1 MAKVVLIP
9 EGLRALMTA
18 FPHSGSVVWIGV
30 RPASRIPMLAV
41 TQVDAIAARGLKG
54 DRTAEKS
61 RPGNSRQVTFI
72 QAEHLIAVGAL
83 LRRAAID
90 PALPRR
96 NIVVSGINL
105 ASLKGQQF
113 RIGDALFEWSGE
125 CQPCSML
132 ETALGAGG
140 YNAMRGH
147 GGITA
152 RVVHGGSIDLGSAV
166 TPLHLEQ
173 DVDAT

>member
-1 MAKVVLIP
+1 MANAVKFP

-30 RPASRIPMLAV
+30 RPAPGAPMFELL
-41 TQVDAIAARGLKG
+41 QVEAIAGRGLKG

-61 RPGNSRQVTFI
+61 RPGNSRQVTLI
-72 QAEHLIAVGAL
+72 QAEHLAAVGAL
-83 LRRAAID
+83 LRRAAIN
-90 PALPRR
+90 PANLRR
-96 NIVVSGINL
+96 NIVVAGLNL

-113 RIGDALFEWSGE
+113 RIGNARLEWSGD
-125 CQPCSML
+125 CQPCSMM
-132 ETALGAGG
+132 ETALGEGG

-152 RVVHGGSIDLGSAV
+152 RVVESGVIDVGAAV
-166 TPLHLEQ
+166 TAMPLMQ
-173 DVDAT
+173 DPKAT